1 MECCVV
7 AVFSVAMIMVA
18 NKGLLRKLKV
28 AIVVTMIRVAGSR
41 EVFGASVRP
50 SESKFGVEN

>member
-1 MECCVV
+1 MMEH
-7 AVFSVAMIMVA
+7 AHFSSLVM
-18 NKGLLRKLKV
+18 
-28 AIVVTMIRVAGSR
+28 MIRVAGSR